1 MKKRTSLFKIRLNEL
16 QFQLENLQIHNKINK
31 EAMQTF
37 SESFK
42 KHVRTI
48 EDKDTK
54 EKLEILAGIKAP
66 KKKDDLSKAAKN
78 AKQQGQY
85 KSGKTKLQH
94 DDPKYRDRI
103 NEEAEREVQ
112 KVKKPLPKNLKDL
125 YRKIA
130 RNSHPDVLEG
140 DELKEEKI
148 DLFRQAQSS
157 IEDERYGNLIDCAL
171 LLDIDIP
178 EEFSKDYYR
187 PEKIEKRIREI
198 KQQVQQITKSVA
210 WGWYHLESES
220 EKQNLIVKYSQ
231 FLLQNSKR

>member
-31 EAMQTF
+31 EAMETF
-37 SESFK
+37 SDSFK
-42 KHVRTI
+42 SYVLTVQ
-48 EDKDTK
+48 DTSK
-54 EKLEILAGIKAP
+54 REKLEILSGIKTP

-85 KSGKTKLQH
+85 NSGKTKLQH

-187 PEKIEKRIREI
+187 PEKIERRIREI
-198 KQQVQQITKSVA
+198 KEQVQQITKSVA

-231 FLLQNSKR
+231 FLLQNSKQ

>member
-1 MKKRTSLFKIRLNEL
+1 MKKTTSLFKIKLNEL
-16 QFQLENLQIHNKINK
+16 QFQLENLHIHNKINK
-31 EAMQTF
+31 EAMETF
-37 SESFK
+37 SESFRE
-42 KHVRTI
+42 HVNNI
-48 EDKDTK
+48 KDPNQK
-54 EKLEILAGIKAP
+54 EKLEILAGLKAP
-66 KKKDDLSKAAKN
+66 KKKDELSKAAKN

-94 DDPKYRDRI
+94 DDPEYRDKI
-103 NEEAEREVQ
+103 NEDAEREVQ

-148 DLFRQAQSS
+148 DLFRQAQAS

-171 LLDIDIP
+171 LLNIDIP

-187 PEKIEKRIREI
+187 PEKIDTRIREI
-198 KQQVQQITKSVA
+198 KQQVVQITKSVA

-220 EKQNLIVKYSQ
+220 DKQNLILKYAH
-231 FLLQNSKR
+231 FLLQSSK

>member
-1 MKKRTSLFKIRLNEL
+1 MKKTTSLFKIKLNEL
-16 QFQLENLQIHNKINK
+16 QFQLENLHIHNKINK
-31 EAMQTF
+31 EAMETF
-37 SESFK
+37 SESFREY
-42 KHVRTI
+42 VNNI
-48 EDKDTK
+48 KDPNQK
-54 EKLEILAGIKAP
+54 EKLEILAGLKAP
-66 KKKDDLSKAAKN
+66 KKKDELSKAAKN

-94 DDPKYRDRI
+94 DDPEYRDKI
-103 NEEAEREVQ
+103 NEDAEREVQ

-148 DLFRQAQSS
+148 DLFRQAQAS

-171 LLDIDIP
+171 LLNIDIP

-187 PEKIEKRIREI
+187 PEKIDTRIREI
-198 KQQVQQITKSVA
+198 KQQVIQITKSVA

-220 EKQNLIVKYSQ
+220 DKQNLILKYAH
-231 FLLQNSKR
+231 FLLQSSK